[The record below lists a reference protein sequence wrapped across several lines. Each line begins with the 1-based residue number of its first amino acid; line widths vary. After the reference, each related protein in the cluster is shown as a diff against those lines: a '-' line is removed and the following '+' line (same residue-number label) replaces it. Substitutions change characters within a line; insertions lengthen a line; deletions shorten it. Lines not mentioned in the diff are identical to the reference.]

1 MWVAPNIQLKCP
13 NYCLNPDPTKDIS
26 SYGQLGGGHGSWY
39 PHKECVT
46 THRPNEEVPKMD
58 GAKDN
63 YLYWIK
69 RKRSNFYSNKFL
81 FCRWTWRFIIG
92 GGRRQKPLTLQQWES
107 LGLEPG
113 CNSL

>member
-39 PHKECVT
+39 PRKECVT

-69 RKRSNFYSNKFL
+69 RKRGD
-81 FCRWTWRFIIG
+81 R
-92 GGRRQKPLTLQQWES
+92 PLE
-107 LGLEPG
+107 
-113 CNSL
+113 